1 VNGPAF
7 DLIPGVSSASISDA
21 MAQRFSHRW
30 HVLDLVSPTP
40 GAVLHGRA
48 ATVRF
53 LPRRDD
59 LRDAEVHD
67 FMPAT
72 LAAAGD
78 DPSGQVLVA
87 TTGSYRHAAVAGGK
101 KLTLVDTLGFS
112 GLLTDGRL
120 RDFDEARQ
128 LASVFYCGGETVLA
142 DRSDLMAFETNAVVE
157 LAGALIT
164 PGDWIYADA
173 GGAVIVPG
181 DHVQDVLEAAAERER
196 ADAAESDRIR
206 RTYRRAP

>member
-1 VNGPAF
+1 M
-7 DLIPGVSSASISDA
+7 SSASISDA
-21 MAQRFSHRW
+21 MARRFSHRW
-30 HVLDLVSPTP
+30 HILDLVSPTP
-40 GAVLHGRA
+40 GAVLHGWA

-59 LRDAEVHD
+59 LRNADVHD

-72 LAAAGD
+72 LAAAGE
-78 DPSGQVLVA
+78 DPSGRVLVV

-101 KLTLVDTLGFS
+101 KLTLVDALGFS

-128 LASVFYCGGETVLA
+128 LSGVFYCGGEAVLA
-142 DRSDLMAFETNAVVE
+142 DRSDLMAFEANAAVE
-157 LAGALIT
+157 LAAALIT

-173 GGAVIVPG
+173 AGAVIVPG
-181 DHVQDVLEAAAERER
+181 DHVQGVLEAAAERER
-196 ADAAESDRIR
+196 ADAAESERIR
-206 RTYRRAP
+206 RTYRRTP